1 MTNQYPFC
9 KTVGMSRSL
18 FPFFLTALFLTVLNL
33 QCQEESKVEHILPH
47 SQVDDIDQLEQRID
61 SLRKTDSGKAMQLC
75 EALYRLGDSLD
86 YIPAK
91 TKALLLKSRICLD
104 MGKMDSALYFSQ
116 TAIQM
121 AKSVDDLQHLARGH
135 FLMGYVLSIT
145 KGPNEAIV
153 DFTESYKKY
162 RIAKDSAGMANLG
175 NALGV
180 MYYKLGIYDSSLFR
194 YLDALRIA
202 ENLELT
208 NILGKVYL
216 NLGTLY
222 DVMGEPGKAKSSFRK
237 SIPYNEMANS
247 RINVVK
253 AIHNIG
259 NILVQEGDYDSA
271 WTIYNKAL
279 EINLEMNYAEGIAD
293 AYTGLGD
300 VTDRWGDY
308 TKAHDF
314 FEKAKYHYESIN
326 HSEGIC
332 ISHINLGRNERQ
344 LGNFSKALNDF
355 DRALYIAREAGFLNR
370 EAESMK
376 NICDLNALMGDYKL
390 AYENTWELI
399 VLRDSILNEKKQK
412 TIADLELKYEKEK
425 QNARILALSNE
436 NLGKEVELERKTRQR
451 NTYLF
456 SGLAIVLL
464 LSFIFAYYS
473 QRTRKNRIIAEQRIQ
488 QLEEEKK
495 LLAARSIVEG
505 QEEERKRI
513 AKELHDGLGVLLS
526 SAKMHFTS
534 IRDKTPEALPMIEKA
549 AKLLE
554 QASGDVR
561 RISHNMMPG
570 LLTKYGLYE
579 ALEDLMEQVDD
590 MEGIQAEV
598 NIAGEQERL
607 KENTEIMLYR
617 IIQEMV
623 NNTLKHANAKRMV
636 LNISITPGN
645 LEVEFTDDGKGFELE
660 EKRKLKSLGLTSIE
674 SRIRFLNG
682 TVDVNTS
689 PGKGTSYSFSVPV

>member
-1 MTNQYPFC
+1 MKCFSFLFIFC
-9 KTVGMSRSL
+9 IACFAMIDASGQNDNESDNGIPKQ
-18 FPFFLTALFLTVLNL
+18 ALDKIHEL
-33 QCQEESKVEHILPH
+33 
-47 SQVDDIDQLEQRID
+47 IDRAD
-61 SLRKTDSGKAMQLC
+61 SLRGIDPGKSLIYIEGLYHVSDSLNYAPGKTD
-75 EALYRLGDSLD
+75 
-86 YIPAK
+86 
-91 TKALLLKSRICLD
+91 ALLSLARIYLD
-104 MGKMDSALYFSQ
+104 MGKMDSALASCQ
-116 TAIQM
+116 EAIQIAEENNDLKRL
-121 AKSVDDLQHLARGH
+121 AKGH
-135 FLMGYVLSIT
+135 FLHGYVYSIT
-145 KGPNEAIV
+145 RGPNDAIL
-153 DFTESYKKY
+153 DFVRSYNYY
-162 RIAKDSAGMANLG
+162 RTAHDSAGMANLG

-194 YLDALRIA
+194 YLDALRIS
-202 ENLELT
+202 EKLELS
-208 NILGKVYL
+208 NITGKVYL

-222 DVMGEPGKAKSSFRK
+222 DVMGERGKAKSSYRK
-237 SIPYNEMANS
+237 SIPYNEAANS
-247 RINVVK
+247 RINMVK

-271 WTIYNKAL
+271 WTMYNKAL

-308 TKAHDF
+308 TKAHNF
-314 FEKAKYHYESIN
+314 FEKAKSHYESIN
-326 HSEGIC
+326 HREGIC

-344 LGNFSKALNDF
+344 RGNFNEALTEYE
-355 DRALYIAREAGFLNR
+355 RALSIAREAGFLNR
-370 EAESMK
+370 EAEIMQK
-376 NICDLNALMGDYKL
+376 ICEVNALMGDYKL

-399 VLRDSILNEKKQK
+399 TLLDSILNEEKQK
-412 TIADLELKYEKEK
+412 AIADLELKYEKEK

-456 SGLAIVLL
+456 SGLAIVLIL
-464 LSFIFAYYS
+464 AFTLAYYS

-534 IRDKTPEALPMIEKA
+534 IRDKSPEALPMIEKA

-590 MEGIQAEV
+590 LEGMQAEI
-598 NIAGEQERL
+598 NITGEQERL
-607 KENTEIMLYR
+607 KENMEIMLYR
-617 IIQEMV
+617 VIQEMI
-623 NNTLKHANAKRMV
+623 NNALKHADAKHMT
-636 LNISITPGN
+636 LNMQISPGK
-645 LEVEFTDDGKGFELE
+645 LEVEFSDDGKGFDLE
-660 EKRKLKSLGLTSIE
+660 EKRKLKSIGLTSIE

-682 TVDVNTS
+682 TLDVNSS
-689 PGKGTSYSFSVPV
+689 PGKGTSYALSVPV